1 MRKIN
6 EGKVRH
12 FLKDADPKFLAA
24 CKSVNLPPT
33 RRQASKWLS
42 GLGKAWKEGRS

>member
-6 EGKVRH
+6 EGKVIS
-12 FLKDADPKFLAA
+12 FLKDKDPKFLKA
-24 CKSVNLPPT
+24 CETAGIPPT

-42 GLGKAWKEGRS
+42 GLGKAWKEGRT